1 MTEKTNFKTV
11 EGFLKA
17 ALTELKKGEH
27 DQLSS
32 NLSRPSDR
40 AGYDMHYVATY
51 EEAITDLIEGVEI
64 IRLRWELGE

>member
-1 MTEKTNFKTV
+1 MSEKTNFKTV

-32 NLSRPSDR
+32 SLWQEGNYL
-40 AGYDMHYVATY
+40 YKYVATM
-51 EEAITDLIEGVEI
+51 EEAIRHLISDTEI
-64 IRLRWELGE
+64 IRIRWESGA